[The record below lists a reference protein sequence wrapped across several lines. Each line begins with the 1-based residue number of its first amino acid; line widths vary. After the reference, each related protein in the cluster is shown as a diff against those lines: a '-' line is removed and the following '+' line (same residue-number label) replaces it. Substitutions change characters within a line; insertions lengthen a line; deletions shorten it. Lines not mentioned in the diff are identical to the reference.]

1 METDKLID
9 ALTADAVPVR
19 RLHPPMMRALAW
31 IAGAAVIVGAI
42 SLLHG
47 LRPDLG
53 SKLSDPIFIVQI
65 LAAAAT
71 GVLACIAAFQLSVPD
86 RSPAWIALP
95 LPAAAMWFSVIGY
108 GCLTDW
114 VSLDPDGIRWGR
126 AIDCLATLAI
136 TSVPLWLA
144 LIAML
149 GRAAPMSRRLSALTA
164 SLAVAAITAAAMS
177 LYHDLDATVMVLM
190 WNLGTAMLV
199 LGLGRAFGPAML
211 TRTRRA
217 GNLHAA

>member
-9 ALTADAVPVR
+9 ALTADAAPVR
-19 RLHPPMMRALAW
+19 RLRPPMMRALAW
-31 IAGAAVIVGAI
+31 IAGAAIIVGAI

-53 SKLSDPIFIVQI
+53 SKLADSVFVMQIV
-65 LAAAAT
+65 AAAAT

-95 LPAAAMWFSVIGY
+95 LPALVIWFSAIGY

-114 VSLDPDGIRWGR
+114 ISLEPEGIKWGR
-126 AIDCLATLAI
+126 AIDCLATLVV
-136 TSVPLWLA
+136 TSVPLWLF
-144 LIAML
+144 LIVML
-149 GRAAPMSRRLSALTA
+149 RRAAPMSRRLSALTA
-164 SLAVAAITAAAMS
+164 SLAVAAITAVAMS

-190 WNLGTAMLV
+190 WNLGIAMLV

-211 TRTRRA
+211 ARTRPA